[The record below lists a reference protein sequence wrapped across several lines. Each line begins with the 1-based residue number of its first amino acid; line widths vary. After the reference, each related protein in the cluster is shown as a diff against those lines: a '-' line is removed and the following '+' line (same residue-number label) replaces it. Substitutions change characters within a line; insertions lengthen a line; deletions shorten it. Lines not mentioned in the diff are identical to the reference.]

1 MFYSYVVNNTQAKNA
16 KERQIDS
23 ILQTLHL
30 VVFQNIDDV
39 ENFMGFVNKL
49 ISEKNANYQK
59 TKPLKLELVVYEKIK
74 GNFFLSCTRQDGSC
88 FFTIQIQK
96 LHKLWDPP
104 KPEVIKIAFKL
115 TKKIKKG
122 E

>member
-23 ILQTLHL
+23 TLQTLHL

-88 FFTIQIQK
+88 FFTIRIQK

-104 KPEVIKIAFKL
+104 KPEIIKITFKL
-115 TKKIKKG
+115 TKK
-122 E
+122 

>member
-1 MFYSYVVNNTQAKNA
+1 MFYSYVRNNTQAKNA

-23 ILQTLHL
+23 TLQTLHL

-74 GNFFLSCTRQDGSC
+74 GNFF
-88 FFTIQIQK
+88 FV
-96 LHKLWDPP
+96 LHKTGWFLFLHNSDSKTSQALGP
-104 KPEVIKIAFKL
+104 
-115 TKKIKKG
+115 TQT
-122 E
+122 